1 MGAAS
6 PWPWHWHQGSSSLRQ
21 AHLPAQ
27 SLQAKQ
33 STLLQQ
39 LDSLDQEREE
49 LQASLGEAE
58 EDRARM
64 AEQLRESQKQKEQ
77 SMHQLRVQQVPS
89 ICQGEQPG
97 QNTAV
102 PQGSQEPPLPH
113 LTLVG
118 SSPRIVAL
126 TANLTLLQGHFHIV
140 TLLSQ
145 TQAWFKH
152 VA

>member
-6 PWPWHWHQGSSSLRQ
+6 PWHWHQGSSSLQQ

-58 EDRARM
+58 ENRARM
-64 AEQLRESQKQKEQ
+64 AEQLQESQKQKEQ

-89 ICQGEQPG
+89 ICQGSSQDRTQLCHKAPRSHLCPISHLWAVLPG
-97 QNTAV
+97 QW
-102 PQGSQEPPLPH
+102 L
-113 LTLVG
+113 
-118 SSPRIVAL
+118 
-126 TANLTLLQGHFHIV
+126 
-140 TLLSQ
+140 
-145 TQAWFKH
+145 
-152 VA
+152 